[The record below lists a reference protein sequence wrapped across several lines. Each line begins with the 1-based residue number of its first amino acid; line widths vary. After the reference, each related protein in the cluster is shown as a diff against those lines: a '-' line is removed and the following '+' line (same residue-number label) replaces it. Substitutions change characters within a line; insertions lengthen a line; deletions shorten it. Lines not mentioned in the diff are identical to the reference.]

1 MCTSLVLKG
10 SPDNKWPITNTAHL
24 PQYSLCSQSD
34 VDKVALEGEL
44 AFVSRRL
51 REYETGDYGLGEAV
65 AEIKRRKEDIAT
77 RDR

>member
-1 MCTSLVLKG
+1 M
-10 SPDNKWPITNTAHL
+10 
-24 PQYSLCSQSD
+24 
-34 VDKVALEGEL
+34 DKVALEGEL

-51 REYETGDYGLGEAV
+51 REYETGDYGLVEAV